1 MEAIILHPKN
11 KSQLSLLK
19 KLAKE
24 MGVAF
29 ETKKQE
35 AEEETYNPEFV
46 AKILKGR
53 EDSKNGK
60 GRNITMNELNRE

>member
-1 MEAIILHPKN
+1 MEAITLHPKN

-29 ETKKQE
+29 ETKKQD

-46 AKILKGR
+46 AKIMRSR
-53 EDSKNGK
+53 EDSENGRVTIIK
-60 GRNITMNELNRE
+60 TEDLWK

>member
-1 MEAIILHPKN
+1 MEAITLHPKN

-29 ETKKQE
+29 ETKKKLVS
-35 AEEETYNPEFV
+35 EETYNPEFV
-46 AKILKGR
+46 AKSMRSR
-53 EDSKNGK
+53 EDSKNGRVTIIK
-60 GRNITMNELNRE
+60 TEDLWK

>member
-35 AEEETYNPEFV
+35 ADEETYNPEFV
-46 AKILKGR
+46 AKIMRSRKDFEEGR
-53 EDSKNGK
+53 FTAIKTEDLWK
-60 GRNITMNELNRE
+60 

>member
-46 AKILKGR
+46 VKIMRSRKDFEEGR
-53 EDSKNGK
+53 FTAIKTEDLWK
-60 GRNITMNELNRE
+60 

>member
-1 MEAIILHPKN
+1 MEVLILHPNN

-29 ETKKQE
+29 ETKKYV

-46 AKILKGR
+46 AKIMRSRKDFEEGR
-53 EDSKNGK
+53 FTVIKTADLWK
-60 GRNITMNELNRE
+60 

>member
-1 MEAIILHPKN
+1 MEAITLHPKN

-46 AKILKGR
+46 AKIMRSRNDFEEGR
-53 EDSKNGK
+53 FTAIKTEDLWK
-60 GRNITMNELNRE
+60 

>member
-46 AKILKGR
+46 AKIMRPRKDFEEGR
-53 EDSKNGK
+53 FTAIKTEDLWK
-60 GRNITMNELNRE
+60 

>member
-1 MEAIILHPKN
+1 M
-11 KSQLSLLK
+11 K

-46 AKILKGR
+46 AKIMRSRKDFEEGR
-53 EDSKNGK
+53 FTAIKTEDLWK
-60 GRNITMNELNRE
+60 

>member
-1 MEAIILHPKN
+1 MEAITLHPKN

-29 ETKKQE
+29 ETKKQV

-46 AKILKGR
+46 AKIMRSR
-53 EDSKNGK
+53 EDSKNGRVTIIK
-60 GRNITMNELNRE
+60 TEDLWK

>member
-29 ETKKQE
+29 ETQKEE
-35 AEEETYNPEFV
+35 ADEETYHPEFV
-46 AKILKGR
+46 AKIMRSR
-53 EDSKNGK
+53 EDSENGRVTIIK
-60 GRNITMNELNRE
+60 TEDLWK

>member
-1 MEAIILHPKN
+1 MEAITLHPKN
-11 KSQLSLLK
+11 KSQRSLLK

-29 ETKKQE
+29 ETKKQD

-46 AKILKGR
+46 AKIMRSR
-53 EDSKNGK
+53 EDSENGRVTIIK
-60 GRNITMNELNRE
+60 TEDLWK

>member
-1 MEAIILHPKN
+1 MDAIILHPKH
-11 KSQLSLLK
+11 KRQLSLLK

-46 AKILKGR
+46 AKIMRSRKDFEEGR
-53 EDSKNGK
+53 FTAIKTEDLWK
-60 GRNITMNELNRE
+60 

>member
-1 MEAIILHPKN
+1 MEAITLHPKN

-29 ETKKQE
+29 ETKKQD

-46 AKILKGR
+46 AKIMRSRKDFEEGR
-53 EDSKNGK
+53 FTAIKTEDLWK
-60 GRNITMNELNRE
+60 

>member
-1 MEAIILHPKN
+1 MEAITLHPKN

-35 AEEETYNPEFV
+35 PKEETYNPEFV
-46 AKILKGR
+46 AKIMRSQKEFEEGR
-53 EDSKNGK
+53 FTAIKTEDLWK
-60 GRNITMNELNRE
+60 

>member
-1 MEAIILHPKN
+1 MEALILHPNN

-29 ETKKQE
+29 ETKKYV
-35 AEEETYNPEFV
+35 AEGETYNPEFV
-46 AKILKGR
+46 AKIMRSKKDFEEGR
-53 EDSKNGK
+53 FTVIKTADLWK
-60 GRNITMNELNRE
+60 

>member
-1 MEAIILHPKN
+1 MEAITLHPKN

-29 ETKKQE
+29 ETQKQV

-46 AKILKGR
+46 AKIMRSR
-53 EDSKNGK
+53 EDSKNGRVTIIK
-60 GRNITMNELNRE
+60 PEDLWK

>member
-1 MEAIILHPKN
+1 MEAITLHPKN

-35 AEEETYNPEFV
+35 PKEETYNPEFV
-46 AKILKGR
+46 AKIMRSR
-53 EDSKNGK
+53 EDSKNGRVTIIK
-60 GRNITMNELNRE
+60 TEDLWK

>member
-1 MEAIILHPKN
+1 MEAITLHPKN

-29 ETKKQE
+29 ETKKQV

-46 AKILKGR
+46 AKIMRSEKEFEEGR
-53 EDSKNGK
+53 FTAIKTEDLWK
-60 GRNITMNELNRE
+60 

>member
-1 MEAIILHPKN
+1 MEVITLHPKN
-11 KSQLSLLK
+11 KKQLSLLK

-24 MGVAF
+24 MGIAF

-46 AKILKGR
+46 AKIMRSQDDHQNGR
-53 EDSKNGK
+53 VTIIKTEDLWK
-60 GRNITMNELNRE
+60 

>member
-1 MEAIILHPKN
+1 MEAITLHPKN

-29 ETKKQE
+29 ETKKKLV
-35 AEEETYNPEFV
+35 EEETYNPEFV
-46 AKILKGR
+46 AKIMRSEKEFEEGR
-53 EDSKNGK
+53 FTAIKTEDLWK
-60 GRNITMNELNRE
+60 

>member
-35 AEEETYNPEFV
+35 AEEETYNPQFV
-46 AKILKGR
+46 AKIMRSRKDFEEGR
-53 EDSKNGK
+53 FTAIKTEDLWK
-60 GRNITMNELNRE
+60 

>member
-1 MEAIILHPKN
+1 MEAITLHPKN

-46 AKILKGR
+46 AKIMRSRKDFEEGR
-53 EDSKNGK
+53 FTAIKTEDLWK
-60 GRNITMNELNRE
+60 

>member
-1 MEAIILHPKN
+1 MEAITLHPKN

-46 AKILKGR
+46 AKIMRSR
-53 EDSKNGK
+53 EDSENGRVTIIK
-60 GRNITMNELNRE
+60 TEDLWK

>member
-24 MGVAF
+24 LGVAF
-29 ETKKQE
+29 ETKKQ
-35 AEEETYNPEFV
+35 
-46 AKILKGR
+46 
-53 EDSKNGK
+53 
-60 GRNITMNELNRE
+60 

>member
-46 AKILKGR
+46 AKIMRSRKDFEEGR
-53 EDSKNGK
+53 FTAIKTEDLWK
-60 GRNITMNELNRE
+60 

>member
-1 MEAIILHPKN
+1 MEAITLHPKN

-29 ETKKQE
+29 ETKKQV

-46 AKILKGR
+46 AKIMRSR
-53 EDSKNGK
+53 EDSKNGRVTIIK
-60 GRNITMNELNRE
+60 PEDLWK

>member
-1 MEAIILHPKN
+1 METIILHPKN

-24 MGVAF
+24 MGVTF
-29 ETKKQE
+29 ETKKQ

-46 AKILKGR
+46 AKIMRSR
-53 EDSKNGK
+53 EDSENGRVTVIK
-60 GRNITMNELNRE
+60 TEDLWK

>member
-29 ETKKQE
+29 ETTKQE

-46 AKILKGR
+46 AKIMRSRKDFEEGR
-53 EDSKNGK
+53 FTAIKTEDLWK
-60 GRNITMNELNRE
+60 

>member
-46 AKILKGR
+46 AKIMRSRKDFEEGR
-53 EDSKNGK
+53 FTSIKTEDLWK
-60 GRNITMNELNRE
+60 